1 MFQES
6 EFDEEV
12 LFGVPA
18 DYADKL
24 WVWLK
29 PTHLT
34 WLHTT
39 DDCLFVVA
47 ALRVERDDLA
57 RLLREVQSWIDSS
70 DLPYLT
76 FVLDGREYVLPAHAD
91 ALANSAA

>member
-1 MFQES
+1 MYQES

-12 LFGVPA
+12 LFEVPA

-29 PTHLT
+29 QSHLT

-39 DDCLFVVA
+39 DECLFVVA
-47 ALRVERDDLA
+47 ALRAERDDLA
-57 RLLREVQSWIDSS
+57 WLLREVQAWIDSS
-70 DLPYLT
+70 DLPFLT
-76 FVLDGREYVLPAHAD
+76 FVLDGREYVLPAHAE
-91 ALANSAA
+91 ALTNQAA

>member
-1 MFQES
+1 MYPDS

-12 LFGVPA
+12 LFEVPA

-29 PTHLT
+29 PTRLT
-34 WLHTT
+34 WLHRT
-39 DDCLFVVA
+39 DDCFFVVA
-47 ALRVERDDLA
+47 PLRAERDDLA
-57 RLLREVQSWIDSS
+57 RLLREVQAWLDGS

-76 FVLDGREYVLPAHAD
+76 FVLDGREYVLPAHAE
-91 ALANSAA
+91 ALADTAA